1 MPNNDGVSGVPEEV
15 LTRKIEAA
23 IERRR
28 EVFTL
33 SYLARSNLAYTLKFR
48 QGIADLVRTVDE
60 RTLEDVSRLDKLL
73 DEVRVSFL
81 KLRP

>member
-1 MPNNDGVSGVPEEV
+1 
-15 LTRKIEAA
+15 
-23 IERRR
+23 
-28 EVFTL
+28 
-33 SYLARSNLAYTLKFR
+33 
-48 QGIADLVRTVDE
+48 VRTVDE